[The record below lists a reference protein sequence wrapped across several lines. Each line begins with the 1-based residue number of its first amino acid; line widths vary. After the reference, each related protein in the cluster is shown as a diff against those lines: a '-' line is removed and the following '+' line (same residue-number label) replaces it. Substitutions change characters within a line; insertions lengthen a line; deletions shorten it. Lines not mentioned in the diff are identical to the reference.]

1 MDERGLARLASER
14 PVEVHDVEPLG
25 AELLPAH
32 GHRDRV
38 LGEDGLLVE
47 PALTEPHAPPVA
59 EVDGGN
65 DDHRAPPFTTAA
77 KFSSSRSP
85 QRWLFSGWNWIA

>member
-1 MDERGLARLASER
+1 MKRTLRLMLTAIAALAGGCGGSGSGDDEMAGREMAQ
-14 PVEVHDVEPLG
+14 G
-25 AELLPAH
+25 AKAQN
-32 GHRDRV
+32 
-38 LGEDGLLVE
+38 LVE

-59 EVDGGN
+59 EVDRGN

-85 QRWLFSGWNWIA
+85 QRWLFSGWNWVA